1 MLMQPRT
8 LFERRRRAGQFAAD
22 ALRKG
27 YRDEIAEAARGRQ
40 DHLANAERAGERIS
54 ALLPGAFDAGLGA
67 DEIAGLTGYS
77 RASIYR
83 MRSAAEPRE
92 ELAVRFAD
100 LSVAL
105 QNASAGK
112 GHPAL
117 LFDLSVF
124 LGRDMGEL
132 MASLA
137 ELLAFAVE
145 RYDGLGPTAS
155 IGLIDLLPLLPE
167 NEKVAVS
174 QTVQQRLALSA
185 VAASMQRPEV
195 EVAAWIVLGLIRI
208 LPELEAQINS

>member
-1 MLMQPRT
+1 
-8 LFERRRRAGQFAAD
+8 
-22 ALRKG
+22 
-27 YRDEIAEAARGRQ
+27 
-40 DHLANAERAGERIS
+40 
-54 ALLPGAFDAGLGA
+54 
-67 DEIAGLTGYS
+67 
-77 RASIYR
+77 

-92 ELAVRFAD
+92 ELAIRFTD

-112 GHPAL
+112 GPAL
-117 LFDLSVF
+117 LFDLSAF
-124 LGRDMGEL
+124 LDRDMGEL

-145 RYDGLGPTAS
+145 RYDGLGPIAS

-195 EVAAWIVLGLIRI
+195 EVAAWIVLGLIRM